1 MIKRKENVIVM
12 SLPEILKI
20 TRQKAFMS
28 QELFANALNVSVAT
42 INRWENGK
50 CKPNLTAMK
59 HINEFCKDHNLPYD
73 EIEEEWFRKSGGDNV

>member
-1 MIKRKENVIVM
+1 M

-42 INRWENGK
+42 INRWETGK

-59 HINEFCKDHNLPYD
+59 HIKEFCGEHELSYT
-73 EIEEEWFRKSGGDNV
+73 EIEREWFSYSQGGKE